1 MRILF
6 LRPEGS
12 KLPIVDFAEIINI
25 PIFTPVCT
33 DYPPLPSTEAYA
45 FTSSN
50 AVKCFHDLDKIK
62 EKEIFSIGK
71 STAQELLKHGIK
83 SEYPQDYDSLSLA
96 YFIRSKGVRSLT
108 AIRSKKASDDL
119 RKSLQDIEYYEIY
132 DYDTVVDKENLEK
145 SKYYLENCKADVV
158 VLTSSEISKTV
169 ATYLRS
175 CYKII
180 SIGPMT
186 TRTILSLRPD
196 LKIFQSK
203 IYDIE
208 GVIDLIRK
216 EVKLNG

>member
-1 MRILF
+1 MKILF

-12 KLPIVDFAEIINI
+12 KLPKVDFAEIINI
-25 PIFTPVCT
+25 PIFTPICVE
-33 DYPPLPSTEAYA
+33 YPSLPSSCAYA

-50 AVKCFHDLDKIK
+50 AVNCFHDFDKIK
-62 EKEIFSIGK
+62 GKKIFSIGK
-71 STAQELLKHGIK
+71 ITAQELLKRGIE
-83 SEYPQDYDSLSLA
+83 SEYPQNYDSLSLA
-96 YFIRSKGVRSLT
+96 YFIKNKGVKSLT
-108 AIRSKKASDDL
+108 AIRSKKASEDL
-119 RKSLQDIEYYEIY
+119 RKSLQDIEYHEIY
-132 DYDTVVDKENLEK
+132 DYDVVLNKENLEK
-145 SKYYLENCKADVV
+145 SKDYLENCKIDVV
-158 VLTSSEISKTV
+158 VLTSSEIAKAV
-169 ATYLRS
+169 INYLKD

-186 TRTILSLRPD
+186 TRTISSLRPD